1 VSRAILYS
9 RELPGGGFV
18 AIDSHVEGD
27 GQHARL
33 WVERRGDPLRRS
45 GHLPPIIA
53 ECAARDAETALAE
66 LHPIASDNL
75 ALALA
80 IRRWQADRAR
90 RDPV

>member
-1 VSRAILYS
+1 MSRAILYT

-18 AIDSHVEGD
+18 AIDALD
-27 GQHARL
+27 GSDGHHARL
-33 WVERRGDPLRRS
+33 WVERRADPLRRA

-53 ECAARDAETALAE
+53 ECAAGDADGVLAE
-66 LHPIASDNL
+66 LQPIAADNL

-90 RDPV
+90 RETT

>member
-1 VSRAILYS
+1 MSRALLYS
-9 RELPGGGFV
+9 RDLPGGGFV
-18 AIDSHVEGD
+18 AIDAVAASP

-33 WVERRGDPLRRS
+33 WVERRADPLRRA

-53 ECAARDAETALAE
+53 ECAAEDAESALAA
-66 LHPIASDNL
+66 LQPIASDNL
-75 ALALA
+75 VLALA